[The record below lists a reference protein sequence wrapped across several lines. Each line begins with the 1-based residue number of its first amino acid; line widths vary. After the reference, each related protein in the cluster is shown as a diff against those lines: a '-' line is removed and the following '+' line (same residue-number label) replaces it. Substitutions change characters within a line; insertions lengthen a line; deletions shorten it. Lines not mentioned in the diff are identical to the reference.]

1 MVRPEVKLLEYPQVP
16 GITQSSS
23 FFLAQRII
31 SSKRQKITE
40 SKSSFLFFRF
50 FIYFLF
56 IFLDAAAGFAPFL
69 TPVPMS
75 ENELS
80 LIKDALSN
88 HPIVHD
94 PAVLQA
100 QVQTMESDLLAKEMR
115 LRYSF
120 SERNRKAGLL
130 AEFKANNKIT

>member
-16 GITQSSS
+16 GITQSPS

-31 SSKRQKITE
+31 SSKRQKTTE
-40 SKSSFLFFRF
+40 SKSSILFFCF
-50 FIYFLF
+50 VSYLS
-56 IFLDAAAGFAPFL
+56 FLDAAAGFAPFL

-75 ENELS
+75 ENELL
-80 LIKDALSN
+80 LIKDALSS
-88 HPIVHD
+88 HPTVHD

-100 QVQTMESDLLAKEMR
+100 QVQTMESDLLAEEMH

-130 AEFKANNKIT
+130 ADFKANNKLT